1 MDISRFGQL
10 YSMAAANML
19 TEIVFPNLRGVETRT
34 SCDRWSHPFTSRIL

>member
-19 TEIVFPNLRGVETRT
+19 TEMVLPNLPQARKKNRAFA
-34 SCDRWSHPFTSRIL
+34 C